1 MDLHLDASIACRFP
15 PFMHKSGTMTVSGG
29 SRGDTVA
36 GRAAFASFKKTS
48 TGLLTFDSPAMVTG
62 VTQVTKGTFALGT
75 NMPNH
80 VRSAAEL
87 PVFSNLVFAAG
98 TTFDMNGNALAVP
111 NFTGAPTLANPGA
124 LTVGESLVADGTNLV
139 DGVVLTSASSLA
151 FAEGAEVRLLNPAR
165 LNKDTTYLLCMAA
178 DGITLPSGGELPVS
192 ADLPANGWHAVLSA
206 DAKSLTL
213 TYIPMG
219 TLLIFR

>member
-1 MDLHLDASIACRFP
+1 M
-15 PFMHKSGTMTVSGG
+15 
-29 SRGDTVA
+29 
-36 GRAAFASFKKTS
+36 
-48 TGLLTFDSPAMVTG
+48 
-62 VTQVTKGTFALGT
+62 
-75 NMPNH
+75 
-80 VRSAAEL
+80 
-87 PVFSNLVFAAG
+87 
-98 TTFDMNGNALAVP
+98 
-111 NFTGAPTLANPGA
+111 ANPGA

-151 FAEGAEVRLLNPAR
+151 FADGAEVRLLNPSR

-206 DAKSLTL
+206 DTKSLTL

-219 TLLIFR
+219 TMLIFR